1 MIILCAIS
9 VAVAICLRVIEEM
22 FIDPNEPVPS
32 LLRKIFFLRENK
44 NKGTQSCYTNSIFI
58 DPENKSISTITK
70 TNGVVNSAV
79 QNFSHQKNKVS

>member
-9 VAVAICLRVIEEM
+9 VAVAIVLRVLEEM
-22 FIDPNEPVPS
+22 FIDPNKPVPS

-44 NKGTQSCYTNSIFI
+44 KRKESSHKNSILI

-70 TNGVVNSAV
+70 TNGAV

>member
-9 VAVAICLRVIEEM
+9 VSLAVFLRVVEEM
-22 FIDPNEPVPS
+22 FIDPNEPVQS

-44 NKGTQSCYTNSIFI
+44 NKGTQSCYTNSILI

-70 TNGVVNSAV
+70 TNGAVNSAL
-79 QNFSHQKNKVS
+79 QHFSHQKNKVS